1 MPVRPERVNNTSSIM
16 SPDVYSN
23 DDNEPPFDYDEAYF
37 SPSIESVAPIKVAA
51 PVESAVSAPKKV
63 ISPLEA
69 KVTPIAASEPIMLS
83 EDLPDWTTLVQK
95 LDVKGLVKQLA
106 QQSELLVFEDK
117 RIELRCENRA
127 LASNAMA
134 VSGMEKALA
143 AYFKDAPKTLKMH
156 IGTVQATP
164 AKVQAQIKEVELAG
178 AQAIIAQDPT
188 IQALVREF
196 EGMILPNSVRAT
208 E

>member
-1 MPVRPERVNNTSSIM
+1 MQAAVPVRPERVNNTSSIM

-63 ISPLEA
+63 ISPSEA

-106 QQSELLVFEDK
+106 QQSEL
-117 RIELRCENRA
+117 
-127 LASNAMA
+127 
-134 VSGMEKALA
+134 
-143 AYFKDAPKTLKMH
+143 
-156 IGTVQATP
+156 
-164 AKVQAQIKEVELAG
+164 
-178 AQAIIAQDPT
+178 
-188 IQALVREF
+188 
-196 EGMILPNSVRAT
+196 
-208 E
+208 